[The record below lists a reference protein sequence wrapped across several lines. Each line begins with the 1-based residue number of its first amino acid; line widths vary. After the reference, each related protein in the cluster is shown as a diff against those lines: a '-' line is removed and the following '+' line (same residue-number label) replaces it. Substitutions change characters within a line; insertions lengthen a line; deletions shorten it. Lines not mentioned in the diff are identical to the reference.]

1 MPRTYVITG
10 SASGIGKAT
19 RQLLE
24 TQGHRVIGVDLADA
38 EVIADLGTPSGRDTL
53 VDGVRANTGGHLD
66 AVIASAGVGHE
77 TPETIRVNY
86 FGAVATIAGLRPL
99 LAHGTAPRAVL
110 LSLGGVTA
118 PGKSGSCR
126 CVSRRRGRGSG
137 HRHQGSSR
145 SGVCVVQG
153 RTRAVDPAYRGER
166 GVGGAGIL
174 LNAVAPG
181 LIETPMMEPHLAID
195 EVRAMLDQA
204 LPMPLGGH
212 GKSEQ
217 VAEFIAWLTSP
228 QNSMI
233 TGQVIFIDGGTDAM
247 IRGDSTW

>member
-1 MPRTYVITG
+1 M
-10 SASGIGKAT
+10 AS
-19 RQLLE
+19 LLP
-24 TQGHRVIGVDLADA
+24 VSPAVVDACLAGEEEA
-38 EVIADLGTPSGRDTL
+38 
-53 VDGVRANTGGHLD
+53 
-66 AVIASAGVGHE
+66 AVIATKEAAGQVYASSKAALARW
-77 TPETIRVNY
+77 IRRT
-86 FGAVATIAGLRPL
+86 AVSEEWA
-99 LAHGTAPRAVL
+99 
-110 LSLGGVTA
+110 
-118 PGKSGSCR
+118 
-126 CVSRRRGRGSG
+126 
-137 HRHQGSSR
+137 
-145 SGVCVVQG
+145 
-153 RTRAVDPAYRGER
+153 
-166 GVGGAGIL
+166 GAGIL